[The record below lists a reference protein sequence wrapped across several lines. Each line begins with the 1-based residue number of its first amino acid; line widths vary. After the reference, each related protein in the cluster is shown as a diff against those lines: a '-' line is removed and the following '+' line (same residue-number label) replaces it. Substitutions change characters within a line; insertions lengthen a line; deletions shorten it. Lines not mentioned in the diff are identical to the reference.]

1 MSLQEYDLQFESL
14 PVHYWQGGRGFPL
27 LLLHGSGPGASTLGN
42 WRLVLDRLVERYHV
56 LAVDL
61 IGFGKSGRKISPP
74 YFDLDLW
81 LRQARHML
89 ALLPGES
96 VGVVGHSLSAVLAL
110 RIAGMEPRV
119 RKVLTTGAM
128 GGAFKLNRYMD
139 WTWSF
144 PATREELRRTTE
156 ALVHDKSLITDA
168 FLDSRMQVLSEA
180 GYAEYFRE
188 MFAGD
193 KQQYIDQAILSP
205 EELRKLDC
213 DVVMMHGREDLPI
226 PATENTLVLS
236 RLIPRADAVVV
247 ARCGHSPA
255 LEHPDK
261 LLAYS
266 AMLFG

>member
-1 MSLQEYDLQFESL
+1 MPLQEYDLQFESL

-27 LLLHGSGPGASTLGN
+27 LMLHGSGPGASTLGN
-42 WRLVLDRLVERYHV
+42 WRLVLDRMAERYHV

-61 IGFGKSGRKISPP
+61 IGFGKSGRKMSAP

-89 ALLPGES
+89 GLLPGES

-110 RIAGMEPRV
+110 KMAGREPRV

-156 ALVHDKSLITDA
+156 ALVHDKSLITEA
-168 FLDSRMQVLSEA
+168 FLDNRMQVLGEP
-180 GYAEYFRE
+180 GYAEYFRS
-188 MFAGD
+188 MFADD
-193 KQQYIDQAILSP
+193 KQQYIDQAILPP

-213 DVVMMHGREDLPI
+213 DIVMLHGREDLPI
-226 PATENTLVLS
+226 PAAENTLALS
-236 RLIPRADAVVV
+236 RLIPRADAVMVG
-247 ARCGHSPA
+247 RCGHSPA
-255 LEHPDK
+255 LEHPEK
-261 LLAYS
+261 LLAHV
-266 AMLFG
+266 AMLVG